1 MGTIPQNDPNY
12 GQTFTKGVK
21 YIRIN
26 KFDKEGND
34 NSSKLNILDSIRINY
49 SDVRVVE
56 YNILTTKQQGNSY
69 LYGII
74 PNENTSSLNLIK
86 DYSMTLDLPSVGP
99 SIDSGA
105 SLWQWQSD
113 NGYGDDY
120 VMGATVGNTR
130 DAYDSDSGKFTFTL
144 PNTPTSITCSIR
156 TNPGFTG
163 TTTWVPALIPIL
175 TSADFAKGL
184 VNEPGM
190 VGLGVGTLTAAN
202 TTYTLESSFTNIP
215 GGSYYFV
222 AFFISSNAWQIFDM
236 GVVINQD
243 LSNSSTNSLISFSH
257 EQGNFE
263 YSDYNAI
270 LGNATIP
277 QYSSKY
283 QNVDYSTGLLAPL
296 NIDYII
302 SGTAQRAS
310 VQDSNYSQKTWSNS
324 RYNGSRVSSTDF
336 NQTTIKL

>member
-113 NGYGDDY
+113 NGYGDD
-120 VMGATVGNTR
+120 
-130 DAYDSDSGKFTFTL
+130 
-144 PNTPTSITCSIR
+144 
-156 TNPGFTG
+156 
-163 TTTWVPALIPIL
+163 
-175 TSADFAKGL
+175 
-184 VNEPGM
+184 
-190 VGLGVGTLTAAN
+190 
-202 TTYTLESSFTNIP
+202 
-215 GGSYYFV
+215 
-222 AFFISSNAWQIFDM
+222 
-236 GVVINQD
+236 
-243 LSNSSTNSLISFSH
+243 
-257 EQGNFE
+257 
-263 YSDYNAI
+263 
-270 LGNATIP
+270 
-277 QYSSKY
+277 
-283 QNVDYSTGLLAPL
+283 
-296 NIDYII
+296 
-302 SGTAQRAS
+302 
-310 VQDSNYSQKTWSNS
+310 
-324 RYNGSRVSSTDF
+324 
-336 NQTTIKL
+336 